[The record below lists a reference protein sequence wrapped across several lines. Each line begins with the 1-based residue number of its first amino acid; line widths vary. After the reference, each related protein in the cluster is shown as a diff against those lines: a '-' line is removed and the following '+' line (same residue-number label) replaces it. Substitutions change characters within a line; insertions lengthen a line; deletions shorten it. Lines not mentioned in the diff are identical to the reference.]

1 MGGGKDHEQKKD
13 VRKREIFGT
22 MERMHGGRRHMGE
35 QGKLEECDGIS
46 RRIRKGI
53 PQRGR
58 RRTEMARGKR
68 R

>member
-22 MERMHGGRRHMGE
+22 MERMHGGRRHMGK
-35 QGKLEECDGIS
+35 QGKLEECNGIS
-46 RRIRKGI
+46 RRIQKEI
-53 PQRGR
+53 PQQGR
-58 RRTEMARGKR
+58 RRIEAARGGR